1 MKPLRECSV
10 KKKGLRLFVGP
21 VTRILLN
28 KKMKKEKM
36 SHYKGFD
43 LFNDIED
50 PILRNRN
57 RAVVI
62 ANIAEDNTKNR
73 LISPKGASLVLG
85 YFNEIP
91 AIDKTDVI
99 EKYKDNM
106 QARGYAF
113 N

>member
-1 MKPLRECSV
+1 MKQLNVCFV
-10 KKKGLRLFVGP
+10 KKKGLKLFASP
-21 VTRILLN
+21 VTNQLLN

-36 SHYKGFD
+36 THYKGFD

-62 ANIAEDNTKNR
+62 ANIAEDNTKNH
-73 LISPKGASLVLG
+73 LISPKGASLILG

-91 AIDKTDVI
+91 ALDKTDVI
-99 EKYKDNM
+99 ERYKINM
-106 QARGYAF
+106 QERGYVI